1 MYTNSCCNFTIH
13 VEEFL
18 KFHNNTV
25 IENYQIKNRLPRKL
39 FALRI
44 NLFEFH
50 IIIWRTGLFLELFY
64 ACNYFCRHHV
74 LLDIVNI
81 FTTNVERTIPF
92 SSHSATKHW
101 NCLSSP
107 KPSSCS
113 STTKVSKTLYRVC
126 PHGFKCRTLSRT
138 HKKRHITI
146 KTHML
151 TSYRNVLRVLIKS
164 YQVMYHKSL

>member
-39 FALRI
+39 FAF
-44 NLFEFH
+44 N
-50 IIIWRTGLFLELFY
+50 LFY

-138 HKKRHITI
+138 HKK
-146 KTHML
+146 KT
-151 TSYRNVLRVLIKS
+151 YYNKNP
-164 YQVMYHKSL
+164 YAN

>member
-50 IIIWRTGLFLELFY
+50 ITIWRTGLFLELFY

-81 FTTNVERTIPF
+81 FTTNVERITVYHFLHTLRQSTGIVYRHQNHLLVVLQQKFQKHCIEYVLMVLNVEHYPG
-92 SSHSATKHW
+92 HTK
-101 NCLSSP
+101 
-107 KPSSCS
+107 KD
-113 STTKVSKTLYRVC
+113 
-126 PHGFKCRTLSRT
+126 
-138 HKKRHITI
+138 I
-146 KTHML
+146 
-151 TSYRNVLRVLIKS
+151 LR
-164 YQVMYHKSL
+164 